1 MACRLMDMDEGRT
14 NFWSGRWESNPS
26 PYTANLLNPFIASTR
41 LGSIRVH
48 NRGYFFDRCAMR
60 IPYDMPVNLQRRPRI
75 GVTKLTLYDF
85 WCSPRVEQERGMG
98 VTKCVD
104 ATSVDLERVKNRPE
118 VIFHDFVGGGWSV
131 ISGNKKKA
139 LRVRFPLC
147 PISLENIE

>member
-1 MACRLMDMDEGRT
+1 MQEVFNDRILHLKPGGLLILTHDQRSNLRRICLTCLFPTSTRFDLEKPERRFSKKKYGFEWIWKKWKMKQRRKCFV
-14 NFWSGRWESNPS
+14 FWSGRWESNPS

-85 WCSPRVEQERGMG
+85 WC
-98 VTKCVD
+98 
-104 ATSVDLERVKNRPE
+104 
-118 VIFHDFVGGGWSV
+118 
-131 ISGNKKKA
+131 
-139 LRVRFPLC
+139 
-147 PISLENIE
+147 